1 MCIKYKY
8 KVGCVRDPI
17 YMPGTRYNFR
27 WGRNR
32 SMRIKCSSVFT

>member
-27 WGRNR
+27 WGR
-32 SMRIKCSSVFT
+32 IGQ